1 MTTRKTLL
9 ASALTAFAA
18 LPASASAADIGPQE
32 RLTGRFPVA
41 LPGGYAIG
49 ERIPRGAALLR
60 RRVALDRDDDAV
72 RTRFTCPG
80 RRRVR
85 TFAANDPGDVG
96 FRIPRSQLPYTKRRA
111 ITLELFPSPSVDD
124 YPARG
129 RIYVLCR
136 RAS

>member
-1 MTTRKTLL
+1 MTRKALL
-9 ASALTAFAA
+9 AVLAASAA
-18 LPASASAADIGPQE
+18 LPTSASAAEIGPQT

-60 RRVALDRDDDAV
+60 RRIALDENDDTV
-72 RTRFTCPG
+72 RTRFRCPG

-96 FRIPRSQLPYTKRRA
+96 FRVPDSQLPYTKRRA
-111 ITLELFPSPSVDD
+111 VTLELFASPSVEDF
-124 YPARG
+124 PARG

-136 RAS
+136 RA

>member
-1 MTTRKTLL
+1 MKIHTRVLATALL
-9 ASALTAFAA
+9 AAA
-18 LPASASAADIGPQE
+18 AVPASASAADIGAQE

-41 LPGGYAIG
+41 LPGGHAIG

-60 RRVALDRDDDAV
+60 RRVALDRDDTAV
-72 RTRFTCPG
+72 QTRFRCPG

-85 TFAANDPGDVG
+85 SFAANDPGDVG
-96 FRIPRSQLPYTKRRA
+96 FRVPRSQLPYTKRKA
-111 ITLELFPSPSVDD
+111 IRLELFPSPAAEDF
-124 YPARG
+124 PARG